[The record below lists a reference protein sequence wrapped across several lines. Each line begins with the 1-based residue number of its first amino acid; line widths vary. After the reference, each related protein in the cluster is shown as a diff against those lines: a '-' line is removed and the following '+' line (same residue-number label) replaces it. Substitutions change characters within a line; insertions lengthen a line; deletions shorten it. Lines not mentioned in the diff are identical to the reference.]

1 LTREIKHKSITK
13 IRKTAVDKGNLSKL
27 TDEKLIEKATNDGD
41 IDAFGIIYDRYHQ
54 RVFNK
59 CIIFVKSKSL
69 AEDLTHDIFLKA
81 FTKLSQFDFKSKFST
96 WFYSL
101 AYHQCIDQVRK
112 MSYDKKTDYIEME
125 AIEERRVKVTHTDS
139 ESKLLG
145 VDVETL
151 EKVLDKLLPND
162 KMILLMKYQDDM
174 SIKELQQE
182 FEIGESAVKMR
193 LLRAR
198 ERAVAIYETYFKT

>member
-1 LTREIKHKSITK
+1 
-13 IRKTAVDKGNLSKL
+13 VDKGNLSKL